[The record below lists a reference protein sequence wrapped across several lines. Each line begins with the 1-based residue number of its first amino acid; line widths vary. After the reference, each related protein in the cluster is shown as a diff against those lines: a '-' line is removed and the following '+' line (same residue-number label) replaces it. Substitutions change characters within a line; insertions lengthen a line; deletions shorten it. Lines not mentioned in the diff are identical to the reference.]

1 MGFIGPGVGATCR
14 MDMLA
19 GLGEYQWRW
28 SAAIL
33 HASQSIFLRLGLR
46 GEGGDE
52 EDEGGMKPKDQGWVI
67 RYLDKHPRLHK
78 AQRASGGYLLMVL
91 RL

>member
-1 MGFIGPGVGATCR
+1 MNTNGGGQLRYCMRARVFSFG
-14 MDMLA
+14 
-19 GLGEYQWRW
+19 W
-28 SAAIL
+28 
-33 HASQSIFLRLGLR
+33 ASR